1 MNNEL
6 MIGLALFGLGICII
20 YFIKYCELQN
30 KITEIQDERIIIAN
44 KRIDLLREQ
53 LLSSVKVKIINKSGF
68 PLPKYETNGAA
79 GFDIRAVISEK
90 ESTGGTIINPTEEL
104 SLILRPG
111 EQYNFDT
118 GLYIEVPEGYEID
131 VRGRSGLA
139 FKHGIGIVHGVGTID
154 SDYRGEIRVC
164 LINHSNKDF
173 IVKHGDRI
181 AQGLLIPVIQAE
193 FIEVEE
199 LSESDRGQG
208 GFGSTGV

>member
-1 MNNEL
+1 MNNES
-6 MIGLALFGLGICII
+6 MIGLALLGLGICIL

-30 KITEIQDERIIIAN
+30 KIAENLNERIKIAH
-44 KRIDLLREQ
+44 KRVDLLSEYF
-53 LLSSVKVKIINKSGF
+53 LSPVKVKIINKSGF
-68 PLPKYETNGAA
+68 ELPRYESKGAA

-118 GLYIEVPEGYEID
+118 GLYIEVPEGYELD

-164 LINHSNKDF
+164 LINHSNEDF

-181 AQGLLIPVIQAE
+181 AQGLLIPVMQAE
-193 FIEVEE
+193 WIKTEE
-199 LSESDRGQG
+199 LSDSERGQA